1 MPSPGLLEFWALA
14 SVTVAV
20 MCCTFLSPMSPSHQ
34 IVTLEGRDG
43 IQFLLQTLP
52 VAKGLPHSRHL
63 VCAYRT
69 GYIREIGKKK
79 DKPQNEKYCPA
90 TTQTVALTKKKK
102 QLSSPSPPRSG
113 KHPRGQKQT
122 WDGCGSCTVIFCVF
136 DLKLLLVLNLKEPA
150 AATHLGA
157 TQLHPNPALVPISLG
172 KMKTLGT

>member
-34 IVTLEGRDG
+34 IMTLEGRDG

-90 TTQTVALTKKKK
+90 TTQTVALTKKKNNCPPLPH
-102 QLSSPSPPRSG
+102 QGVVNIPEDRSRPGTAVVHVQSSSVS
-113 KHPRGQKQT
+113 
-122 WDGCGSCTVIFCVF
+122 
-136 DLKLLLVLNLKEPA
+136 L
-150 AATHLGA
+150 
-157 TQLHPNPALVPISLG
+157 ISNSFWY
-172 KMKTLGT
+172 